1 MKEESV
7 RKIYGPSISAD
18 SLDYKNGQ
26 ILAGNYKN
34 KDILQLWDFKSGEM
48 IETLDIKQPA
58 NGNSYC
64 FGASFAQRSH
74 NKLIGCALS
83 GSNKVKVLKDNKT
96 VTQIQLQAAPLTL
109 DFYQYN
115 EKDFMVVG
123 GVEGTIYVVK
133 LKWA

>member
-1 MKEESV
+1 M
-7 RKIYGPSISAD
+7 D
-18 SLDYKNGQ
+18 FKNGQ
-26 ILAGNYKN
+26 ILAGNYQN
-34 KDILQLWDFKSGEM
+34 KDILQLWDFKSGEL
-48 IETLDIKQPA
+48 IETLDIKEPP

-64 FGASFAQRSH
+64 FGASFAQKSH
-74 NKLIGCALS
+74 KNLIGCVLS
-83 GSNKVKVLKDNKT
+83 GSNKVKILEDKKM
-96 VTQIQLQAAPLTL
+96 VTEIELQAAPLAL